1 MVVMVR
7 NTGSDQNNDN
17 NKNVNTNNDKDTNN
31 NVDIV
36 PVREG
41 WVGLQGLCL
50 VGWTEHQQA
59 GAPANQHW
67 TYNCK
72 SNIIHMHI
80 NIEHTNIVKAISNRE
95 QVMVKGSM
103 DKSASRQGSSSQ
115 YQRRFTL
122 WYWNE
127 CRNPILTRKIFYCK
141 RRFYLDVASKL
152 SSGIQAALRVLAE
165 AEACLGAKTDPV
177 SVAIVDAAWGNQTV
191 MMTIL
196 KKITAMAMLMTMRVR
211 VWPATKPPTPLW
223 LLPSSWTPP
232 EYKLF

>member
-1 MVVMVR
+1 M
-7 NTGSDQNNDN
+7 
-17 NKNVNTNNDKDTNN
+17 
-31 NVDIV
+31 
-36 PVREG
+36 
-41 WVGLQGLCL
+41 
-50 VGWTEHQQA
+50 GWTPRA
-59 GAPANQHW
+59 VFGRLNWTPASWGACRSTLN
-67 TYNCK
+67 NCK
-72 SNIIHMHI
+72 SNIIHMHV

-95 QVMVKGSM
+95 QVMMKESM
-103 DKSASRQGSSSQ
+103 GKSASKQGSSSQ

-152 SSGIQAALRVLAE
+152 SGGIQAALRVLAE
-165 AEACLGAKTDPV
+165 AEACLGAKTDPI

-196 KKITAMAMLMTMRVR
+196 KKITAMAMLMTWMMTTMRVR

-232 EYKLF
+232 EYKSLG